1 MIEYEVK
8 ALEAIRSKLEG
19 YPSQIIM
26 DNKHHH
32 FHTGSSDKKNK
43 SGWYIFAFDS
53 DYAYGAFGDFR
64 TGETHGFCSKNTR
77 DMTND
82 ERIKFKEKQK
92 KQEAHRKR
100 ELEKIKK
107 ETAVKAAKLCDKAVI
122 NNNHSYLI
130 KKKIKNYSNVGV
142 AYGCLIIPAYRDGEI
157 ASAQM
162 ISLDSKKFLTGA
174 GASKDTYHVIGNPN
188 NADKI
193 AIVEG
198 YATGASIHEATGL
211 PVVVAFGTSGLPA
224 VTKYVRKKNS
234 NALLI
239 ICADNDESEAGINAA
254 QNAIKGV
261 SNAII
266 RLCPINTDFN
276 DLHCE
281 QGLQAVRDVIFPPAP
296 KSTPEPEQ
304 IYVASKSNKIPF
316 KILGRHAKKCYYML
330 ADGQIYDFSP
340 ASHNKQVL
348 IALAPYDFWVD
359 MYPSD
364 KGGIATDE
372 AVSWLLRQSEQM
384 DFETQYV
391 RGRGAWLDNERI
403 IVHQGNNIYDVTNSE
418 EYETDLF
425 ETDFLYPRGS
435 SIAAKKTKPL
445 SDENAKKIIN
455 IFNHLPTENLLQA
468 YLLAGWIAC
477 SQISGVLDWRPHV
490 WLTGSKSAGKSW
502 VVSKIMK
509 PLMGKNVLFVQS
521 STTEAGIRQSLKA
534 DTLPV
539 LFDEAEGN
547 SERSRGNIQRV
558 LELARQASSSDGGM
572 IAKGTT
578 NGDAMEFLIRSC
590 FCFSSII
597 DGVVQNSDKSR
608 ITSIEINKQKYGSD
622 AQYAA
627 LIEAK
632 KILTPENCAAFY
644 WRVVSMAEIIKH
656 NASVFTDV
664 VGEIVN
670 DSRAG
675 EQLGAMLAGL
685 ISYHFDVKMTY
696 SQAKKWISTL
706 PNLSDYKAQYAEQD
720 DATACLDA
728 IMSYHIEHGDKKA
741 NIGDLCER
749 AYRANTYDDDF
760 KILNKSLAVYGL
772 RIMEDRR
779 LYVANKNER
788 LKQLLNATPY
798 SVGWDKV
805 LTRLD
810 GAVRTEKTISFF
822 ATALRAVSINIDDR
836 FSD

>member
-1 MIEYEVK
+1 MLEHEVK
-8 ALEAIRSKLEG
+8 ALDAIRSRLDG
-19 YPSQIIM
+19 YPSQVIM

-32 FHTGSSDKKNK
+32 FHTGSRDKKNK
-43 SGWYIFAFDS
+43 SGWYIITFDT

-64 TGETHGFCSKNTR
+64 TGEKHGFCSKNTK
-77 DMTND
+77 DMTNE
-82 ERIKFKEKQK
+82 ERIKFKEKQAR
-92 KQEAHRKR
+92 QEAHRKR
-100 ELEKIKK
+100 ELEKTKK
-107 ETAVKAAKLCDKAVI
+107 ETAIKAAKLSDRAI
-122 NNNHSYLI
+122 IDNNHPYLL
-130 KKKIKNYSNVGV
+130 KKQIKNFSNIGV
-142 AYGCLIIPAYRDGEI
+142 AYGCLVVPSYRDGEI

-162 ISLDSKKFLTGA
+162 INASGVKKFLTGQ

-198 YATGASIHEATGL
+198 YATGASVHEATGL
-211 PVVVAFGTSGLPA
+211 AVVVAFTASGLAA
-224 VTKYVRKKNS
+224 VTKYVRKKNPS
-234 NALLI
+234 ALLI
-239 ICADNDESEAGINAA
+239 ICADNDKSETGINAA
-254 QNAIKGV
+254 QNAIKGI

-266 RLCPINTDFN
+266 RLCPIDSDFN
-276 DLHCE
+276 DLHRL

-296 KSTPEPEQ
+296 KSAPVVEPEKT
-304 IYVASKSNKIPF
+304 YKSNQIPF
-316 KILGRHAKKCYYML
+316 RILGRHAKKCYYML

-348 IALAPYDFWVD
+348 ISLAPYEFWLD
-359 MYPSD
+359 AYPAER
-364 KGGIATDE
+364 GGIATDE
-372 AVSWLLRQSEQM
+372 AVSWLLRQSERM
-384 DFETQYV
+384 DFQTEEV
-391 RGRGAWLDNERI
+391 RGRGAWLDNGRI
-403 IVHQGNNIYDVTNSE
+403 IVHQGKNIYDVQNDE

-425 ETDFLYPRGS
+425 ETDFLYPRAS
-435 SIAAKKTKPL
+435 SIAAKKVKKL
-445 SDENAKKIIN
+445 SDDDAKKIIN
-455 IFNHLPTENLLQA
+455 IFNHIPTENRLQS

-477 SQISGVLDWRPHV
+477 SQMSGILDWRPHV
-490 WLTGSKSAGKSW
+490 WLTGSKSTGKSW

-521 STTEAGIRQSLKA
+521 STTEAGIRQRLKA

-547 SERSRGNIQRV
+547 SERTRGNIQRV
-558 LELARQASSSDGGM
+558 LELARQASSGDGGM

-578 NGDAMEFLIRSC
+578 GGDAMEFLIRSC

-608 ITSIEINKQKYGSD
+608 ITAIEIDKKKYGSD

-632 KILTPENCAAFY
+632 KILTPETCAGFY
-644 WRVVSMAEIIKH
+644 WRVVSQAETIKH
-656 NASVFTDV
+656 NASVFADI

-685 ISYHFDVKMTY
+685 ISYHANVKMTHKDA
-696 SQAKKWISTL
+696 SDWIETL
-706 PNLSDYKAQYAEQD
+706 PNLSDYAIQYAEQD
-720 DATACLDA
+720 DAGACLDA
-728 IMSYHIEHGDKKA
+728 IFSYHIEHGDKKA

-749 AYRANTYDDDF
+749 VIKCSTYDDDF
-760 KILNKSLAVYGL
+760 KIMNKSLAVYGL
-772 RIMEDRR
+772 RIMEDKR
-779 LYVANKNER
+779 LYIANKNER

-805 LTRLD
+805 LVRLGD
-810 GAVRTEKTISFF
+810 AIRTEKPISFF
-822 ATALRAVSINIDDR
+822 TTAQRAVSINITDR

>member
-1 MIEYEVK
+1 
-8 ALEAIRSKLEG
+8 
-19 YPSQIIM
+19 
-26 DNKHHH
+26 
-32 FHTGSSDKKNK
+32 
-43 SGWYIFAFDS
+43 
-53 DYAYGAFGDFR
+53 
-64 TGETHGFCSKNTR
+64 
-77 DMTND
+77 
-82 ERIKFKEKQK
+82 
-92 KQEAHRKR
+92 
-100 ELEKIKK
+100 
-107 ETAVKAAKLCDKAVI
+107 
-122 NNNHSYLI
+122 
-130 KKKIKNYSNVGV
+130 
-142 AYGCLIIPAYRDGEI
+142 
-157 ASAQM
+157 
-162 ISLDSKKFLTGA
+162 
-174 GASKDTYHVIGNPN
+174 
-188 NADKI
+188 
-193 AIVEG
+193 
-198 YATGASIHEATGL
+198 
-211 PVVVAFGTSGLPA
+211 
-224 VTKYVRKKNS
+224 
-234 NALLI
+234 
-239 ICADNDESEAGINAA
+239 
-254 QNAIKGV
+254 
-261 SNAII
+261 
-266 RLCPINTDFN
+266 
-276 DLHCE
+276 
-281 QGLQAVRDVIFPPAP
+281 
-296 KSTPEPEQ
+296 
-304 IYVASKSNKIPF
+304 
-316 KILGRHAKKCYYML
+316 
-330 ADGQIYDFSP
+330 
-340 ASHNKQVL
+340 
-348 IALAPYDFWVD
+348 
-359 MYPSD
+359 
-364 KGGIATDE
+364 
-372 AVSWLLRQSEQM
+372 
-384 DFETQYV
+384 
-391 RGRGAWLDNERI
+391 
-403 IVHQGNNIYDVTNSE
+403 
-418 EYETDLF
+418 
-425 ETDFLYPRGS
+425 
-435 SIAAKKTKPL
+435 
-445 SDENAKKIIN
+445 
-455 IFNHLPTENLLQA
+455 
-468 YLLAGWIAC
+468 LLAGWIAC

-490 WLTGSKSAGKSW
+490 WLTGSKSTGKSW

-656 NASVFTDV
+656 NASVFADV

-696 SQAKKWISTL
+696 SEAKTWINTL

-760 KILNKSLAVYGL
+760 KTLNKSLAVYGL

-805 LTRLD
+805 LVRLN

-822 ATALRAVSINIDDR
+822 TTALRAVSINIDDR